1 MADERDKNEARLL
14 ADKLRGVNQQA
25 LGEARQ
31 AGRQVTNQ
39 VSKMQTVSESGG
51 PGATPKAQQDQNP
64 PSSAARFRHVG
75 EKDQQAVAQR
85 PPAAKTIE
93 SVAKNQQPVKAPD
106 QGKVAAVAKDKN
118 LAEMAKGL
126 RENGVSQSRAAND
139 VATPKQT
146 PEQVQRQSRGRGR

>member
-1 MADERDKNEARLL
+1 MADEREKNEARLL

-31 AGRQVTNQ
+31 AGRQMSNQ
-39 VSKMQTVSESGG
+39 VGKMQTVGESRG
-51 PGATPKAQQDQNP
+51 PNATPKVSQDQNP

-75 EKDQQAVAQR
+75 EKDQQAVSQR
-85 PPAAKTIE
+85 PPAANTIE
-93 SVAKNQQPVKAPD
+93 PTVKNPQPGKVLD

-118 LAEMAKGL
+118 LAEMARGL
-126 RENGVSQSRAAND
+126 RESGVSQSRAAKE

-146 PEQVQRQSRGRGR
+146 PEQAQRQSRGRGR